1 MWIPRLPEIIWNARG
16 PSGHG
21 TERRNSESRAFFDRR
36 GPAFEEK
43 RPKRREEWHDRL
55 AEALPWEKS
64 AVARTRL
71 ALRTD
76 RHRRA
81 DAVRRPDRGVGRL
94 VGLLDLHSGR
104 DVGLDLGLDCAQP
117 GRCFRVRSAP
127 RCRRSYFCRFR
138 FGRQRGGGLL
148 RHHDFRLRQI
158 EPRFDR
164 ADRAARC
171 RFFIEHAYG
180 PDAADLTLQYIGQT
194 TLDPG
199 TFLGLM
205 TLTAPDALPDS
216 NPPVELAFEES
227 FLDASGTVLRDTGVI
242 SSAVSVPELGSLAL
256 SLAFLLAIFVW
267 ALAGC
272 QAGKGSSGRR
282 IHSSPGPR
290 EIMSGR
296 AFQA

>member
-1 MWIPRLPEIIWNARG
+1 MIALQKLCHGKRAR
-16 PSGHG
+16 
-21 TERRNSESRAFFDRR
+21 SRARVWRSALIGIAVLMLSGGLTGASAAWSGFWTFTPAGTWVWTWVWTVPNPAGVSASAQPR
-36 GPAFEEK
+36 GADDLTSAASGSAGSAGEDCCGITIFGFGKLNPASIE
-43 RPKRREEWHDRL
+43 
-55 AEALPWEKS
+55 
-64 AVARTRL
+64 RT
-71 ALRTD
+71 
-76 RHRRA
+76 
-81 DAVRRPDRGVGRL
+81 
-94 VGLLDLHSGR
+94 GLL
-104 DVGLDLGLDCAQP
+104 A
-117 GRCFRVRSAP
+117 A
-127 RCRRSYFCRFR
+127 
-138 FGRQRGGGLL
+138 
-148 RHHDFRLRQI
+148 DFV
-158 EPRFDR
+158 
-164 ADRAARC
+164 
-171 RFFIEHAYG
+171 IEHAYG

-242 SSAVSVPELGSLAL
+242 SSAVSVPEPGSLAL